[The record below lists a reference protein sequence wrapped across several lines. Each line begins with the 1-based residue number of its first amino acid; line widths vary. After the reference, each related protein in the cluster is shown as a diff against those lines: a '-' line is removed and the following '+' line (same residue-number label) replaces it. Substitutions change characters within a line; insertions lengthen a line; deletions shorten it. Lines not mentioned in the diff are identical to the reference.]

1 MFFVLPGVVARRRF
15 DQLPAERK
23 DAILR
28 VAAAE
33 FARSGFHGTSYNQLL
48 ERLELG
54 KSSAYYY
61 FEDKRDL
68 FLAALTRCY
77 AAFFET
83 VGRLERPVDVP
94 SFWAFVERGSVL
106 GYEFMLEDPVA
117 ANLMLCV
124 QRERALLGELGSDE
138 LLSSMEGFY
147 ASMVAEGQRL
157 GAVREDLPQELIVA
171 LVRDTTM
178 TFDRWFVTAR
188 SHGAC
193 APAPVDA
200 ARLFTDVVRR
210 LCRPGR
216 LG

>member
-1 MFFVLPGVVARRRF
+1 VLDVGVARRRF
-15 DQLPAERK
+15 DQLPEERK
-23 DAILR
+23 EAILR

-83 VGRLERPVDVP
+83 VGRLERPTDANG
-94 SFWAFVERGSVL
+94 FWAFVERASLL
-106 GYEFMLEDPVA
+106 GYEFMLKDPVA

-124 QRERALLGELGSDE
+124 ERERALLGELGSDE
-138 LLSSMEGFY
+138 LLSSMAGFY
-147 ASMVAEGQRL
+147 AGMVAEGQAL
-157 GAVREDLPQELIVA
+157 GAVRRDLPSDLLVA
-171 LVRDTTM
+171 LVRDVTM
-178 TFDRWFVTAR
+178 TFDRWFIATRSGGESAPTPAEAAR
-188 SHGAC
+188 S
-193 APAPVDA
+193 
-200 ARLFTDVVRR
+200 FTEVARR
-210 LCRPGR
+210 LCAPGQR
-216 LG
+216 G